1 MNGLFVCLMEKHHNK
16 TSVCKQ
22 NKLKQIIGGICL
34 NSHVDCTSVDAFAR
48 TRSNDV
54 DFDRGL
60 NERLLVQKLFSVLG
74 FSKAM
79 HFQVIMCP
87 VSTAKAHN

>member
-34 NSHVDCTSVDAFAR
+34 NSHVDCSNVDAFAR

-60 NERLLVQKLFSVLG
+60 NERWRCKNFFFGVWF
-74 FSKAM
+74 F
-79 HFQVIMCP
+79 
-87 VSTAKAHN
+87 